1 MSVGKEGRPVR
12 PQRNV
17 FQFLSK
23 GGDREPK
30 RVDTELTGTDSTDIA
45 RQGVRPQV

>member
-30 RVDTELTGTDSTDIA
+30 RVDTELTDIA